1 MYIYTLKCCDDE
13 DCEVVEFIHQHITY
27 ALSDE
32 TKYPEIS
39 SLVTKYRLTIKQPF
53 VEKKDGTCKFN
64 APLTPSDETR
74 IVRYEEK
81 IDKTIAKQ
89 KNH

>member
-1 MYIYTLKCCDDE
+1 M
-13 DCEVVEFIHQHITY
+13 
-27 ALSDE
+27 
-32 TKYPEIS
+32 
-39 SLVTKYRLTIKQPF
+39 
-53 VEKKDGTCKFN
+53 EKKDGTCKFN